1 MQLSKETIEEFKE
14 IYREELGE
22 EISDQEAYEEAS
34 NLIQLFKIIYRPIP
48 KNKIKE
54 FNKFCKKR
62 K

>member
-1 MQLSKETIEEFKE
+1 MQLSKKAIEEFNE
-14 IYREELGE
+14 IYKKEFGE

-34 NLIQLFKIIYRPIP
+34 NLIKLFKIIYRPIP
-48 KNKIKE
+48 KDKIKE